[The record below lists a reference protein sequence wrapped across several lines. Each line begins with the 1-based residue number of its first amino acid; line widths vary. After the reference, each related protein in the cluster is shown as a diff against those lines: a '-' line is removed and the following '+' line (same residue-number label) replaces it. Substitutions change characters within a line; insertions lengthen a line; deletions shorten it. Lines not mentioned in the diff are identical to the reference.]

1 MIDFAHSLRDM
12 RRLTAGL
19 ANEAEDVKLTLHRAC
34 RNLEPNC
41 LRGFE
46 RAKSPKHSF
55 HNDGY
60 RIYGSP
66 SYGYGNYGRSW

>member
-1 MIDFAHSLRDM
+1 
-12 RRLTAGL
+12 
-19 ANEAEDVKLTLHRAC
+19 LTLHRAC